1 MAKRLLFDIS
11 TSMRWSGPPVGIV
24 RVERELAKWAMRND
38 PNCRFVFFD
47 ADLQAYREVR
57 REYLPDLLDGAA
69 TVDTTGMTD
78 PSQSRPRRTDRV
90 PRLLLKPFLWLT
102 QFRRMALRNLGGI
115 LMVSSSLRLCNVIR
129 RLQLVVAGKK
139 YRRVLMQPDGSLRTL
154 APVGILTGSSMP
166 LEPGDCV
173 LFAGANW
180 AHSNAAFIR
189 ERKEQIGVELISLCH
204 DVIPLLFPQF
214 FKAND
219 VTMLQ
224 RHFERVFAIASL
236 NLVASKVVGSDID
249 RWCFGRGIAVGPIK
263 QVPFGYD
270 LSASPSRSTGSRGPH
285 TPSRYI
291 LFVSTIEPRKG
302 HGLVQA
308 VWSRLLQQGIPQKLD
323 MTLMLIGRPGWMV
336 DDLTTTLRTSE
347 RIAIMDDV
355 DDDAL
360 ATLYDQAA
368 FCIYPSEYEGYGL
381 PVVEALARGKAV
393 LASDVGVVP
402 ELQSSLLK
410 RLPPHDEQAWT
421 LAIQEWLLCPDLVP
435 RNADP
440 ATGFRHP
447 TWQEAAARTFATIEA
462 FIGPEWRTR

>member
-1 MAKRLLFDIS
+1 MAKRLLLDIS
-11 TSMRWSGPPVGIV
+11 TSMRWFGPPVGIV
-24 RVERELAKWAMRND
+24 RVERELAKWAMQND

-57 REYLPDLLDGAA
+57 RDHLPDLLNGAA
-69 TVDTTGMTD
+69 TVDATGMTD
-78 PSQSRPRRTDRV
+78 PSQSRRRRTDRI
-90 PRLLLKPFLWLT
+90 PRRLLKPFLWLT
-102 QFRRMALRNLGGI
+102 QFRRMALRNLGGM
-115 LMVSSSLRLCNVIR
+115 LMVGRFVRAHEVIR
-129 RLQLVVAGKK
+129 WLQLNVAGKK
-139 YRRVLMQPDGSLRTL
+139 YRHILMQPDGSLRVL
-154 APVGILTGSSMP
+154 APVDILTGPPMP

-180 AHSNAAFIR
+180 AHSNAAFIG
-189 ERKEQIGVELISLCH
+189 ERNEQIGIELISLCH

-219 VTMLQ
+219 VAMLQ
-224 RHFERVFAIASL
+224 RHFERVFTIASL
-236 NLVASKVVGSDID
+236 NLVASKAVGSDIE
-249 RWCFGRGIAVGPIK
+249 RWCSERGIAVGPIK
-263 QVPFGYD
+263 QVPFGHD
-270 LSASPSRSTGSRGPH
+270 LPAAPSRSAGSRGPH
-285 TPSRYI
+285 PPSRYI

-308 VWSRLLQQGIPQKLD
+308 VWTGLLQQGIPQKLD

-336 DDLTTTLRTSE
+336 DDLMKTLRASE
-347 RIAIMDDV
+347 RIAIMENV
-355 DDDAL
+355 DDGAL
-360 ATLYDQAA
+360 AALYDRAA

-410 RLPPHDEQAWT
+410 RLPPRDEQAWT
-421 LAIQEWLLCPDLVP
+421 LAIREWLLCPDFVP

-447 TWQEAAARTFATIEA
+447 TWQEAAASTFAAIEA
-462 FIGPEWRTR
+462 FTALEGRTR

>member
-1 MAKRLLFDIS
+1 
-11 TSMRWSGPPVGIV
+11 
-24 RVERELAKWAMRND
+24 
-38 PNCRFVFFD
+38 
-47 ADLQAYREVR
+47 
-57 REYLPDLLDGAA
+57 
-69 TVDTTGMTD
+69 
-78 PSQSRPRRTDRV
+78 
-90 PRLLLKPFLWLT
+90 
-102 QFRRMALRNLGGI
+102 
-115 LMVSSSLRLCNVIR
+115 
-129 RLQLVVAGKK
+129 
-139 YRRVLMQPDGSLRTL
+139 
-154 APVGILTGSSMP
+154 
-166 LEPGDCV
+166 V

-180 AHSNAAFIR
+180 AHSNAAFIGR
-189 ERKEQIGVELISLCH
+189 QKEQIDISLISLCH

-219 VTMLQ
+219 VAMLQ

-236 NLVASKVVGSDID
+236 NLVASKVVGADIES
-249 RWCFGRGIAVGPIK
+249 WCSERGIAVGPVK

-270 LSASPSRSTGSRGPH
+270 LPAGRSRSTDSRGPR

-302 HGLVQA
+302 HDLAQA
-308 VWSRLLQQGIPQKLD
+308 VWTRLLQQGIPQKLD

-336 DDLTTTLRTSE
+336 NDLMTVLRACE
-347 RIAIMDDV
+347 RVAIMDNV

-360 ATLYDQAA
+360 AALYDQAD

-410 RLPPHDEQAWT
+410 RLPPRDEQAWT
-421 LAIQEWLLCPDLVP
+421 LAIQEWLLCPDLIS

-447 TWQEAAARTFATIEA
+447 TWQEAAASTFAAIEA
-462 FIGPEWRTR
+462 FTGRKERTR

>member
-11 TSMRWSGPPVGIV
+11 TSMRWFGPPVGIV

-57 REYLPDLLDGAA
+57 RDRLPDLLDGTA

-78 PSQSRPRRTDRV
+78 PSQSRRRRTDRV

-102 QFRRMALRNLGGI
+102 QFRRMALRNLGGM
-115 LMVSSSLRLCNVIR
+115 LMVSRGVRVREAIR
-129 RLQLVVAGKK
+129 WLQLVVAGKK
-139 YRRVLMQPDGSLRTL
+139 YRHVLMQPDGSLRAL
-154 APVGILTGSSMP
+154 APVGILTGPPMP
-166 LEPGDCV
+166 LELGDCV

-180 AHSNAAFIR
+180 AHSNAAFIG
-189 ERKEQIGVELISLCH
+189 ERKKQIGVELISLCH

-214 FKAND
+214 FKTND
-219 VTMLQ
+219 VAMLR
-224 RHFERVFAIASL
+224 RHFEQVFAIASV
-236 NLVASKVVGSDID
+236 NLVASKTVGSDIE
-249 RWCFGRGIAVGPIK
+249 RWCSERRIAVGPII
-263 QVPFGYD
+263 QVPFGHD
-270 LSASPSRSTGSRGPH
+270 LSVVPSRSAAPRSPH

-323 MTLMLIGRPGWMV
+323 ISLMLIGRPGWMV
-336 DDLTTTLRTSE
+336 DDLMTSLRASE
-347 RIAIMDDV
+347 RIAIMDNV

-360 ATLYDQAA
+360 AALYDQAA

-381 PVVEALARGKAV
+381 PVVEALVRGKAV

-410 RLPPHDEQAWT
+410 RLPPRDEQAWT
-421 LAIQEWLLCPDLVP
+421 LAVQEWLLCPDCIP

-447 TWQEAAARTFATIEA
+447 TWQEAAARTFAAIEA
-462 FIGPEWRTR
+462 FTALEGRTR